1 LWGRRDDVTSVK
13 EAFMLVGED
22 RFRALASVA
31 ASCVLSEDQPSAL
44 ISLSVVRARFCEIL
58 APLIGENPSEQFML
72 GLLSLLDAMLQ
83 TPMESIVRSLPLRA
97 EAKGALLGA
106 TNPAAVPLNLI
117 RSFESGAWG
126 NCAGAADAVGVS
138 EETLAR
144 LYVESVQW
152 ATETLA
158 LSR

>member
-1 LWGRRDDVTSVK
+1 
-13 EAFMLVGED
+13 
-22 RFRALASVA
+22 
-31 ASCVLSEDQPSAL
+31 
-44 ISLSVVRARFCEIL
+44 
-58 APLIGENPSEQFML
+58 
-72 GLLSLLDAMLQ
+72 MLQ